1 MKKIDPNSSIG
12 ILLYEVSRL
21 LRRDFTSRVEELGL
35 TQVQWR
41 TLTYL
46 RRDEGC
52 NNTTLA
58 DYLEVR
64 PITLTRVIDK
74 LQEKGWVE
82 RRPHPLDRRATQLFL
97 TDAVRPLLET
107 MYEKSQETRASALQ
121 GFSEDEQG
129 ILLEYL
135 RKMKSNLTQ

>member
-1 MKKIDPNSSIG
+1 MKKFDPNSSIG
-12 ILLYEVSRL
+12 ILLYEVTRL

-82 RRPHPLDRRATQLFL
+82 RRPHPSDRRATQLFL
-97 TDAVRPLLET
+97 TAAVRPLLET
-107 MYEKSQETRASALQ
+107 MYEKSQETRACALQ
-121 GFSEDEQG
+121 GFNEDDQEM
-129 ILLEYL
+129 LLEYL